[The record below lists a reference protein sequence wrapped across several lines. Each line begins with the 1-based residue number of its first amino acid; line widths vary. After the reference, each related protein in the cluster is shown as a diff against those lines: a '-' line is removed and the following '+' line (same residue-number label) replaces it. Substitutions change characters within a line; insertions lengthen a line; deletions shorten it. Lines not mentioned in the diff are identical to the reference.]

1 MIATLA
7 TKLGAMRGARRL
19 TAAFLLGFVTILAFP
34 PFSIAPVIWLTFP
47 PLMWLLDGCRTR
59 GRAAAVGWA
68 FGFGHFATSFY
79 WITEAFYV
87 DADTFGIFAIPAVA
101 LLSAGM
107 AGYIALAAFV
117 TQFIP
122 PPHEDD
128 MPDDRVITMTLR
140 VVLFAAAWTV
150 AEWLRSWIGTGFPWN
165 PMATVWSETRMP
177 YGVPMLQVTTLIGT
191 YGLSLITVF
200 AAALPAVLG
209 HMPRLRRAWLTAAV
223 APVLLLIIGV
233 SGALR
238 LKTTHTT
245 FVPDIKMRL
254 VQAAIP
260 QAERAQQ
267 NLWAKQLQDY
277 VQLSVTD
284 RPDDVTH
291 VIWGE
296 AALPPLFFI
305 NVDENNRRR
314 LAEAVAPPK
323 GLFITGADRGLRGP
337 NGELDIY
344 NSSYVLSPS
353 GDILGFYDKVHLVP
367 FGEYVPLRW
376 LIPFDKITGGVG
388 DFMRGASRTSIPTPS
403 LPPFSPQIC
412 YEIIFSGEVTP
423 SGLRNDSVHP
433 RWILNLTNDTWF
445 GLSTGPRQHYAAARL
460 RAVEEGLP
468 LVRVANSGISA
479 VIDGVGRTINELGLG
494 QRGVLD
500 VQLPEPPVSSTP
512 FALLGNLI
520 PVLLATL
527 AGSGAFLIRLRITRS
542 WR

>member
-1 MIATLA
+1 MIAAFA
-7 TKLGAMRGARRL
+7 TKLGAMRGARRAA
-19 TAAFLLGFVTILAFP
+19 AAFALGFVTILAFP
-34 PFSIAPVIWLTFP
+34 PFSVAPVLWLTFP
-47 PLMWLLDGCRTR
+47 PLIWLLDGCQTR

-87 DADTFGIFAIPAVA
+87 DADTFGIFAVPAVA
-101 LLSAGM
+101 LLSAGL
-107 AGYIALAAFV
+107 AGYIALVAAA
-117 TQFIP
+117 THFIP

-128 MPDDRVITMTLR
+128 MPDDRVVTMTLR
-140 VVLFAAAWTV
+140 IVIFAAAWTL
-150 AEWLRSWIGTGFPWN
+150 AEWLRSWIATGFPWN
-165 PMATVWSETRMP
+165 PMATVWSETRTP
-177 YGVPMLQVTTLIGT
+177 YGVPVLQVTALIGT

-200 AAALPAVLG
+200 VAALPAVLG
-209 HMPRLRRAWLTAAV
+209 HTPRLRRACLTAAV
-223 APVLLLIIGV
+223 APVLLLVVGV
-233 SGALR
+233 GGALR
-238 LKTTHTT
+238 LQATTTE
-245 FVPDIKMRL
+245 FVPNTKLRL

-267 NLWAKQLQDY
+267 NLWMSQLQDY

-284 RPDDVTH
+284 RPADVTH

-314 LAEAVAPPK
+314 LAEAVAPPN
-323 GLFITGADRGLRGP
+323 GLFITGADRGLRGA
-337 NGELDIY
+337 NDQLEIY
-344 NSSYVLSPS
+344 NSSYVLSPA
-353 GDILGFYDKVHLVP
+353 GDILAFYDKVHLVP

-376 LIPFDKITGGVG
+376 LIPFEKITGGVG
-388 DFMRGASRTSIPTPS
+388 DFMSGAARVSIQTPS

-423 SGLRNDSVHP
+423 SGFRNDSVQP

-445 GLSTGPRQHYAAARL
+445 GMSTGPRQHYAAARL

-468 LVRVANSGISA
+468 VVRVANSGISA
-479 VIDGVGRTINELGLG
+479 VIDSVGRTVAELGLG
-494 QRGVLD
+494 KRGVLD
-500 VQLPEPPVSSTP
+500 VQLPEPAVSATP
-512 FALLGNLI
+512 FALLGNFI
-520 PVLLATL
+520 PILLATL
-527 AGSGAFLIRLRITRS
+527 AGGGAFVSRLRITRS